1 MGESEHLINAT
12 TVDGRLLVGRA
23 DCEDLRQGG
32 GRSGEGGIREVG
44 FLTFEKSIKR
54 LFISYIQTSWP
65 RGLWSNNPSSAGS
78 RLKTLREE
86 QPSMVKEERR
96 RNRDIETKL
105 DSAQLEA
112 QD

>member
-1 MGESEHLINAT
+1 MSEKEAAKTKVRLHLINAT
-12 TVDGRLLVGRA
+12 TVDGWLLVGRA
-23 DCEDLRQGG
+23 DGEDLRQGG
-32 GRSGEGGIREVG
+32 GRSSEGGIREVD

-96 RNRDIETKL
+96 RQRDIDNK
-105 DSAQLEA
+105 
-112 QD
+112 